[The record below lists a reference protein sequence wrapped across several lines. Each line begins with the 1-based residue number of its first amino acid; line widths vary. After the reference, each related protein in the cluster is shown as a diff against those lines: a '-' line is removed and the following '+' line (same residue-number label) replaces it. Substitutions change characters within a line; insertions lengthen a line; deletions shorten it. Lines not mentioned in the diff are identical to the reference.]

1 MLILTRRVGDTVV
14 IGNEVFC
21 TVLEQQHDG
30 QIKLAFDAPKVI
42 PIHRF
47 EIQTQIMQKIKE
59 GTYTHD
65 MTLNETV
72 IELLTSQFNRI
83 SHWN

>member
-30 QIKLAFDAPKVI
+30 QIKLAFDAPKAI

-65 MTLNETV
+65 MALNETV
-72 IELLTSQFNRI
+72 IERLTSQFNRI